1 MTDSFKHR
9 EETLENRFFHKID
22 QELIEKIREKEQA
35 EQGREKLAKVT
46 GIGDAAVIQELVE
59 NGIRAESLI
68 ALSLVPLIFVA
79 NADHILEDKEVD
91 AILDAAI
98 DAGLEPE
105 SASHRLLMTWLGR
118 EPDPELLEA
127 WRHYTGALCHILPK
141 EQIAQM
147 QADVLKRCRQVANA
161 PGGFLGRG
169 KVSAKE
175 EEMMKHIESAFVVA
189 D

>member
-9 EETLENRFFHKID
+9 EETLENRFFYKMD
-22 QELIEKIREKEQA
+22 QELIQKIREKDEA
-35 EQGREKLAKVT
+35 EHGREKLAQVT
-46 GIGDAAVIQELVE
+46 GIGDAAVIQELLD
-59 NGIRAESLI
+59 NGIRPESLV

-79 NADHILEDKEVD
+79 DADHVLEDKEID

-105 SASHRLLMTWLGR
+105 SASHQLLLTWLER

-127 WRHYTGALCHILPK
+127 WRHYIQALCHILPK

-147 QADVLKRCRQVANA
+147 QEDILTRCRKVANA
-161 PGGFLGRG
+161 AGGFLGRG
-169 KVSAKE
+169 KVSSKE
-175 EEMMKHIESAFVVA
+175 EEMMTHIESAFVVGE
-189 D
+189 